1 MSYHL
6 LLPQNLKINP
16 TSVLASTTQLTNS
29 VILLIL
35 LVTVVFFLTHP
46 TEPA

>member
-1 MSYHL
+1 MSYYL
-6 LLPQNLKINP
+6 LLPQNLKVNS
-16 TSVLASTTQLTNS
+16 TSVLASTTQVTNS